1 MCVTLS
7 RLVYKM
13 QCIWRLLVIKLF
25 LIIQVGIKP
34 VPNQKRQ
41 FPEKREVNVKKT
53 VVIMAKTEAN
63 TQAPAREP
71 APEPVTPSWASD
83 HNYNAVKPERTAAIS
98 PALLFKCMYG
108 LGIFL
113 NNHIFFEYPSILGSA
128 KPGSLGF
135 GGFFLPWHQAT
146 FLHLQ
151 RFTLRYTQM
160 RDTLRSFILSYDSC
174 MIKSLSIYPVDFWMK
189 TTWLSLKSFP

>member
-1 MCVTLS
+1 M
-7 RLVYKM
+7 
-13 QCIWRLLVIKLF
+13 
-25 LIIQVGIKP
+25 GIKP
-34 VPNQKRQ
+34 VSNQKRQ

-53 VVIMAKTEAN
+53 VVSTAKTEAN

-71 APEPVTPSWASD
+71 AAEPVTPSWASD

-128 KPGSLGF
+128 KTREF
-135 GGFFLPWHQAT
+135 RIWGFFLTMAPSYFSPPSKIH
-146 FLHLQ
+146 
-151 RFTLRYTQM
+151 TQIHTNE
-160 RDTLRSFILSYDSC
+160 RHF
-174 MIKSLSIYPVDFWMK
+174 
-189 TTWLSLKSFP
+189 

>member
-1 MCVTLS
+1 MVGYKNEAITIKATGVHVCNSL
-7 RLVYKM
+7 LVCKM
-13 QCIWRLLVIKLF
+13 QSICQLLVIKL
-25 LIIQVGIKP
+25 LLMIQVGIKP
-34 VPNQKRQ
+34 VSNQKKQ

-53 VVIMAKTEAN
+53 VVSTAKTEAS
-63 TQAPAREP
+63 TQQAPTREP
-71 APEPVTPSWASD
+71 AAEPVTPSWASD

-128 KPGSLGF
+128 KLGSLGF
-135 GGFFLPWHQAT
+135 GGFFLLRHQAT

-151 RFTLRYTQM
+151 RFTRRYTQM
-160 RDTLRSFILSYDSC
+160 RDTCRNFIC
-174 MIKSLSIYPVDFWMK
+174 II
-189 TTWLSLKSFP
+189 